1 MIIEDEKDL
10 LKILTKR
17 FKEDGFAVDTAEN
30 GPDGKSFAET
40 VDYDCIILDIMLPEK
55 DGLTVLK
62 ELRFKKIKT
71 PILILTAKD
80 TINDRVKGLNL
91 GADDYLVKPF
101 SFAELLA
108 RVKALLRR
116 QSEDKENVLAIGDLT
131 LDIDARKV
139 CRGGEYINL
148 TYREYSILEYLL
160 RNKNIVLK
168 KSQIAEHVWNYD
180 FNYNSNIVEVYIKLL
195 RRKIDDN
202 FNNKLIHTIRRVG
215 YVIREEN
222 EATDIKS

>member
-1 MIIEDEKDL
+1 MIVEDEPNL
-10 LKILTKR
+10 RKILSKR
-17 FKEDGFAVDTAEN
+17 FKEDGFAVDISK
-30 GPDGKSFAET
+30 DGKEGQKFIET
-40 VDYDCIILDIMLPEK
+40 MDYDCIILDIMLPEK
-55 DGLTVLK
+55 DGLTLLK
-62 ELRFKKIKT
+62 ELRFKKIKS
-71 PILILTAKD
+71 PVLILTAKD
-80 TINDRVKGLNL
+80 TVSDRVKGLNM

-101 SFAELLA
+101 SYDELLA

-116 QSEDKENVLAIGDLT
+116 QSDEKENVLSIDDLT
-131 LDIDARKV
+131 MDIDARAV
-139 CRGGEYINL
+139 RRGGKYIDL

-202 FNNKLIHTIRRVG
+202 FKNKLIHNIRSVG
-215 YVIREEN
+215 YIIREKN
-222 EATDIKS
+222 E